1 MTKMTKKQVFRG
13 GLTVLAGI
21 VLCAASFSLVAAQGS
36 KLRIIQTNSA
46 GDNIHI
52 IDAATNKVVG
62 EIKGIEAPHG
72 IAVAPDNSKI
82 YVSEQANKTLVVYD
96 GKTLQ
101 ETKRIPLSGNPNLVD
116 ITPDGKWV
124 YVAIALT
131 YDDYSEFPQIKA
143 NPSGGVD
150 VIDTAKLEK
159 VKTIALR
166 GGIHDLNVTPDGKY
180 VIAGSSRG
188 ARPAANLMNVIDS
201 RTNEV
206 TWSLVMNPAPSPMA
220 ISKNPDGSTKW
231 VFAQNGTLNGFSV
244 VDFATQAKINE
255 VKLPDIP
262 AEKRNTHGGPSAS
275 HGIWVT
281 ADQKTLLV
289 VSRLNSSLYS
299 YSIPDLK
306 LVGTAALGGKGAGWI
321 VVTPDDKTA
330 YVANEHTNNVSA
342 VDIKSMK
349 ETALIPAGFMPARNA
364 TWMAP

>member
-1 MTKMTKKQVFRG
+1 V
-13 GLTVLAGI
+13 
-21 VLCAASFSLVAAQGS
+21 
-36 KLRIIQTNSA
+36 
-46 GDNIHI
+46 
-52 IDAATNKVVG
+52 
-62 EIKGIEAPHG
+62 
-72 IAVAPDNSKI
+72 
-82 YVSEQANKTLVVYD
+82 
-96 GKTLQ
+96 
-101 ETKRIPLSGNPNLVD
+101 TKRIPLSGNPNLVD
-116 ITPDGKWV
+116 ITPDGRFI

-188 ARPAANLMNVIDS
+188 AKPPANLMHVIDS
-201 RTNEV
+201 RSNEV
-206 TWSLVMNPAPSPMA
+206 AWSLVMSPAPSPMA

-231 VFAQNGTLNGFSV
+231 IFAQDGGTNGFSV
-244 VDFATQAKINE
+244 IDFATQAKINAI
-255 VKLPDIP
+255 KNPDI
-262 AEKRNTHGGPSAS
+262 ATEKQNRHGGPSVS
-275 HGIWVT
+275 HGLWVT

-289 VSRLNSSLYS
+289 VSRLNSALYA

-306 LVGTAALGGKGAGWI
+306 LLGGADLGGKGAGWI

-330 YVANEHTNNVSA
+330 YVANEHTNNVSV